1 LIDRINI
8 KSIATYDTDGI
19 VIDGLNKVNFIYG
32 ANGTGKTTISRIIQ
46 QPDSD
51 DFDNCEIAWKD
62 DVEIKSLI
70 YNKQFREQNFGRG
83 SIAGVFTLG
92 QATRDQI
99 DAIELK
105 KADLNKLKENG
116 VQRKRTRANQ
126 IEVKQQHE
134 NDLNELLWE
143 SIYKRYEPD
152 FKDAFTGSL
161 SKERFKEK
169 AILEHEQNIGEED
182 EEVNLQE
189 RAATIFKGVPE
200 RITNILKADFQRIIE
215 IEEDAIW
222 KLKVIGKS
230 DVDISKLITR
240 LGINDWVYEGL
251 DHIQADDETCP
262 FCQQPTI
269 DQKFREQV
277 KDFFDEEF
285 LEKTKLIKDLSQEYK
300 TIGLNI
306 QNLLSEIE
314 STQKNNSKTKI
325 DIELY
330 SSQIKTLFSALVA
343 NREILL
349 NKEQEPSRAVELVSV
364 KEQSDLIDSTIDA
377 ANEKINAHNNI
388 AANYQEEKTK
398 LINDIWFKIKTE
410 NTDLLNRNIRK
421 SNGLQTGIDSLKQQV
436 LEIATNYRA
445 LDTEIKDETRNVTSI
460 QPTID
465 EINRILISFGFVNF
479 KIVPS
484 PQEENHYQIQREDG
498 TLAEATLSEGEIT
511 FITFL
516 YYLHLT
522 KGGTSED
529 AITEDRILIIDD
541 PISSLDSNILFIVST
556 LIKQL
561 IKSVRE
567 NSGNIKQ
574 IILLTHNVY
583 FHKEVSF
590 INGQTTQLNDTK
602 YWILRKNTNV
612 TSIQCFE
619 LNNPIK
625 NSYDLLWQELNNENN
640 SSSVT
645 VQNIM
650 RRIIEH
656 YFKLLGKYGDDD
668 LINKFDTGEEQ
679 EICRSLICWIN
690 EGSHSIP
697 DDLYIEQHDETK
709 EKYLQVFK
717 KIFQEMHQI
726 EHYNMM
732 MRNVNASR

>member
-1 LIDRINI
+1 MIDRINI

>member
-1 LIDRINI
+1 MIDRINI

-619 LNNPIK
+619 LSNPIK